1 MTFMRIHPAPK
12 DSRDRCWKRYFS
24 GILLVL
30 LCYLASAKCGT
41 NGESARKSEHIVLTV
56 SRADGNA
63 PPVKF
68 ALKDIEKLERKD
80 YLTMLPKAL
89 GVSGRH
95 DWQGIPLRAVLK
107 AANARGYS
115 QLRVTALDGYEVYL
129 PATDLT
135 RFDPILAYR
144 KDDQYIGILDK
155 GPLFLIYPFDSN
167 PQLQTMEY
175 INRTIWQVNA
185 IILK

>member
-1 MTFMRIHPAPK
+1 MSIKK
-12 DSRDRCWKRYFS
+12 DKKYSTKRCCTKHFW
-24 GILLVL
+24 GILLLVL
-30 LCYLASAKCGT
+30 CSFGMGKSIADGQ
-41 NGESARKSEHIVLTV
+41 RKTDQEHVILTV
-56 SRADGNA
+56 SWADGRI

-80 YLTMLPKAL
+80 YWTVLPPSL
-89 GVSGRH
+89 GVTGRH
-95 DWQGIPLRAVLK
+95 DWQGIPLRAVLAAAK
-107 AANARGYS
+107 A
-115 QLRVTALDGYEVYL
+115 QDFTKLRITALDGYEVYL
-129 PATDLT
+129 PASDVQ

-155 GPLFLIYPFDSN
+155 GPLFLIYPFESA